1 MPKAKKKRVEQPEQP
16 EAEED
21 EGSIEEEDAGSEL
34 EPEEEPSPGVPAVPR
49 VVQHRLAL
57 LARVRA
63 TALIEREESKK
74 MKKAT
79 AARNEALEKFGAK
92 GKALEACLHRT
103 GAPGPVNHLASIH
116 KAEEKWWEADRAFLL
131 ASLMHAEAKVV
142 AREAQ
147 IAFKDA
153 TMRDLRAR
161 LPK

>member
-1 MPKAKKKRVEQPEQP
+1 MCTAGVELQAMPRHTGIGMPKAKKKRVEQPEQP

-34 EPEEEPSPGVPAVPR
+34 EPEEEPSPGAPAVPR

-92 GKALEACLHRT
+92 GKALETCLHRT
-103 GAPGPVNHLASIH
+103 GAPAAWPCQSPHS
-116 KAEEKWWEADRAFLL
+116 
-131 ASLMHAEAKVV
+131 
-142 AREAQ
+142 
-147 IAFKDA
+147 
-153 TMRDLRAR
+153 
-161 LPK
+161 

>member
-1 MPKAKKKRVEQPEQP
+1 MPRA
-16 EAEED
+16 
-21 EGSIEEEDAGSEL
+21 
-34 EPEEEPSPGVPAVPR
+34 
-49 VVQHRLAL
+49 VQHRLAL

-92 GKALEACLHRT
+92 GKALDACLHRT
-103 GAPGPVNHLASIH
+103 GAPGPVNHLINIH
-116 KAEEKWWEADRAFLL
+116 KAEEKWWEADSAFLR
-131 ASLMHAEAKVV
+131 ASLQHAAAKIA
-142 AREAQ
+142 AREAS

-161 LPK
+161 IAELEK